1 MVNSVVTENL
11 DLKQRIGKTEQKLAE
26 LEKTVHEILEQTN

>member
-1 MVNSVVTENL
+1 MNSVVTENL

>member
-1 MVNSVVTENL
+1 VNSVVTENL